1 MDALCI
7 MQDDDNWKYTLANS
21 YLTIIAAD
29 GADADYIL
37 RSLRGMS
44 KPRMLDQKVHRLNYI
59 TIAGGQRAAAG
70 WMAKKEPLEYKGVKL
85 TSKLGSMP
93 VLY

>member
-1 MDALCI
+1 
-7 MQDDDNWKYTLANS
+7 
-21 YLTIIAAD
+21 
-29 GADADYIL
+29 
-37 RSLRGMS
+37 MS